1 MRARKIL
8 ALAGCAALLTIPLAA
23 GTAAAE
29 DVPSAAA
36 ASAQSGEQAGA
47 AEVRALLA
55 SGTFCVAYTRDDE
68 PFRLIAQDGKRLLQT
83 GREGGKKA
91 NAIQYKALY
100 MDGNYY
106 QFDSDNGKL
115 YARILPERALTSPVL
130 NPEEN
135 WQDVPDDLALPE
147 ELRIFFADEMFAQRA
162 PSLTAPVYEGS
173 TDVTV
178 ADKTYRG
185 DLYRSAIRTQAGTD
199 AGFLRY
205 TAAYSGRKLALVQKH
220 LVKGD
225 QATLLETVRIESLSN
240 QIPVD
245 VFTPKTAV
253 PVYKAGMG
261 GMNDLLGA
269 PESVGTIGGGKAD
282 AK

>member
-36 ASAQSGEQAGA
+36 ASAQPGEQAGA

-55 SGTFCVAYTRDDE
+55 SGTFCVTYTRDDE

-100 MDGNYY
+100 MDGN
-106 QFDSDNGKL
+106 DNGKL

-178 ADKTYRG
+178 ADKTYHG

-205 TAAYSGRKLALVQKH
+205 TAAYSGGKLALVQKH